1 MIWPIPTQQINGFVL
16 WCKNQKSISPATTKA
31 YIFALSKIQ
40 QMKGL
45 NRIQFKNTLA
55 EIFLHGWENRTP
67 KIGKTKQ
74 RMTLPT
80 LKKIKN
86 SIKRH
91 CNSKLDYFAAWT
103 ACCTAFF
110 ASARMG
116 EILAKSKFN
125 FDPTSTLLWKD
136 VKIFKNKIV
145 LKIKLPKTT
154 LSFPVCKQKTLPGHC
169 N

>member
-67 KIGKTKQ
+67 KIGKPKQ
-74 RMTLPT
+74 RMTLPI
-80 LKKIKN
+80 LEKIKKKIK
-86 SIKRH
+86 KH
-91 CNSKLDYFAAWT
+91 CNS
-103 ACCTAFF
+103 
-110 ASARMG
+110 
-116 EILAKSKFN
+116 I
-125 FDPTSTLLWKD
+125 
-136 VKIFKNKIV
+136 
-145 LKIKLPKTT
+145 
-154 LSFPVCKQKTLPGHC
+154 
-169 N
+169 